1 MEQSPNTPTTD
12 GRENEVDV
20 DVALSVV
27 GEKGPR
33 GDQGLPGI
41 PGTPGKPG
49 PRGEQGSTGVAVLI
63 ADRAREIA
71 ASSRAGS
78 DLDNWLTAEREVLT
92 RSSAPTG
99 ERGDQGAN
107 PPPVTR
113 VPPVSPVTRVP
124 PVSPVTRVPPVSPAT
139 RVRPATRVQPARRA
153 RPDCPDSWVSAAR
166 RARRA

>member
-12 GRENEVDV
+12 GRENEVDD

-33 GDQGLPGI
+33 GDQGLPG
-41 PGTPGKPG
+41 TPGKPG
-49 PRGEQGSTGVAVLI
+49 PRGEQGSTGLAVLI

-92 RSSAPTG
+92 RL
-99 ERGDQGAN
+99 
-107 PPPVTR
+107 
-113 VPPVSPVTRVP
+113 
-124 PVSPVTRVPPVSPAT
+124 
-139 RVRPATRVQPARRA
+139 RA
-153 RPDCPDSWVSAAR
+153 RETSLR
-166 RARRA
+166 RSG

>member
-1 MEQSPNTPTTD
+1 MARAIAD
-12 GRENEVDV
+12 GRRGSVDV
-20 DVALSVV
+20 DVALNVV

-49 PRGEQGSTGVAVLI
+49 PPGEQGSTGVAVLI

-71 ASSRAGS
+71 ASRAGS

-99 ERGDQGAN
+99 ERG
-107 PPPVTR
+107 
-113 VPPVSPVTRVP
+113 
-124 PVSPVTRVPPVSPAT
+124 
-139 RVRPATRVQPARRA
+139 
-153 RPDCPDSWVSAAR
+153 
-166 RARRA
+166 